1 VFAINPLLDA
11 NGRSLVVRAVV
22 KNPDARLRPGMFA
35 RVRLLTET
43 TADTMTVPEQSVVP
57 VGDDF
62 FVFRVVDGKALRTR
76 VELGQRQAGIVE
88 IVRGLSDADVVV
100 TAGQIKIRDGSA
112 IQVANRPAAG
122 QPAPAA
128 KAGPAVPPAAA
139 KL

>member
-1 VFAINPLLDA
+1 
-11 NGRSLVVRAVV
+11 
-22 KNPDARLRPGMFA
+22 
-35 RVRLLTET
+35 
-43 TADTMTVPEQSVVP
+43 
-57 VGDDF
+57 
-62 FVFRVVDGKALRTR
+62 VFRVVDGKALRTR
-76 VELGQRQAGIVE
+76 VELGQRQVGIVE
-88 IVRGLSDADVVV
+88 ILRGLSDGDVVV